1 MTTSLHTKFQDYL
14 TQNLPTYLEMLR
26 QMVAI
31 NSFTAN
37 PTGVDA
43 LNQLTT
49 ELFAPLGFTAD
60 TVPSINPEFGHHLV
74 LTRPGHSGRKIG
86 LVSHLDTVF
95 PPDEEIR
102 NDFHWREDGDRI
114 YGPGTADIKGGT
126 VLIYMMLAAFQA
138 IVPDLFDD
146 VTWVVLLDSSE
157 ERDGEDFGQLCR
169 ERLAGDT
176 RACLIFEGGKVE
188 GRDHWVVVARK
199 GMATYRVTAR
209 GKASHAGS
217 AHEQGANAILQLA
230 EAIQRIHGL
239 VDYDRAITFN
249 VGTVQGGTVT
259 NRVPH
264 LAVAEVEMRA
274 FSSDVYDSGVAAMLA
289 LPESASVRS
298 TDGNFTCTLDVAIT
312 RKTAPWP
319 RNKGTDG
326 LLAVW
331 QAAAAEMGVRIVPE
345 ERGGLSDGNYF
356 WDVIPTLDGL
366 GVSGA
371 NAHCS
376 ERSEDGSKDQEF
388 CEVSSFVPK
397 TVLNATAVLKL
408 LGYEGENG

>member
-1 MTTSLHTKFQDYL
+1 MTIPFHTQFEDYL
-14 TQNLPTYLEMLR
+14 TQNLPDYLDMLR
-26 QMVAI
+26 RMVAI

-37 PTGVDA
+37 PAGVDA
-43 LNQLTT
+43 LGQLTA
-49 ELFAPLGFTAD
+49 EMFAPLGFTAD
-60 TVPSINPEFGHHLV
+60 TVPSVNPEFGRHLV
-74 LTRPGHSGRKIG
+74 LTRPGQSGRKIG
-86 LVSHLDTVF
+86 LVTHLDTVF
-95 PPDEEIR
+95 PPEEEIR
-102 NDFHWREDGDRI
+102 NDFHWREVGDRI

-146 VTWVVLLDSSE
+146 VTWVILLDASE

-176 RACLIFEGGKVE
+176 RACLIFEGGKVA
-188 GRDHWVVVARK
+188 GRDNWVVVARK
-199 GMATYRVTAR
+199 GMAIYRVTAR

-217 AHEQGANAILQLA
+217 AHELGANAIVQLA
-230 EAIQRIHGL
+230 DAIQRINGF
-239 VDYDRAITFN
+239 VDYEQALTFN

-264 LAVAEVEMRA
+264 RAMTEVEMRA
-274 FSSDVYDSGVAAMLA
+274 FASDVYDSGVAAMLA
-289 LPESASVRS
+289 LPETAAVRS
-298 TDGNFTCTLDVAIT
+298 ADGSFTCTLDVEIT

-319 RNKGTDG
+319 RNEGTDQ
-326 LLAVW
+326 LLAVG
-331 QAAAAEMGVRIVPE
+331 QAAAAEIGVRVVPE

-356 WDVIPTLDGL
+356 WDEIPTLDGL

-376 ERSEDGSKDQEF
+376 ERSEDGSKEQEF

-397 TVLNATAVLKL
+397 TVLNGTAVLKL
-408 LGYEGENG
+408 LQR

>member
-1 MTTSLHTKFQDYL
+1 MTTPLHTQFEEYL
-14 TQNLPTYLEMLR
+14 TQNLPDYLEMLR

-31 NSFTAN
+31 NSFTPN
-37 PTGVDA
+37 PAGVDA
-43 LNQLTT
+43 LGQLTAVQ
-49 ELFAPLGFTAD
+49 FASLGFTAE
-60 TVPSINPEFGHHLV
+60 TVPSAHPEFGHHLV
-74 LTRPGHSGRKIG
+74 LTRLGQSGRKIG

-95 PPDEEIR
+95 PPEEEIR
-102 NDFHWREDGDRI
+102 NDFHWREVGDRI
-114 YGPGTADIKGGT
+114 YGPGTVDIKGGT

-138 IVPDLFDD
+138 IKPDLFDD
-146 VTWVVLLDSSE
+146 ITWVVLLDASE
-157 ERDGEDFGQLCR
+157 EQDGEDFGQLCR

-188 GRDHWVVVARK
+188 GKDHWVVVARK
-199 GMATYRVTAR
+199 GMAIYRVTAE

-217 AHEQGANAILQLA
+217 AHEKGANAIVQLA
-230 EAIQRIHGL
+230 DAIQRINGF
-239 VDYDRAITFN
+239 VDYDRALTFN

-264 LAVAEVEMRA
+264 RAMTEVEMRA
-274 FSSDVYDSGVAAMLA
+274 FASDVYDSGVAAMLA
-289 LPESASVRS
+289 LPETAAVHSA
-298 TDGNFTCTLDVAIT
+298 DGSFTCTLDVSIT

-319 RNKGTDG
+319 RNEGTDG
-326 LLAVW
+326 LLAIW
-331 QAAAAEMGVRIVPE
+331 QAAAAEIGVRIVPE

-356 WDVIPTLDGL
+356 WDEIPTLDGL

-388 CEVSSFVPK
+388 CEVSSFVSK
-397 TVLNATAVLKL
+397 AVLNATAVVKL
-408 LGYEGENG
+408 LQGG

>member
-1 MTTSLHTKFQDYL
+1 MTNPLHVQFEEYL
-14 TQNLPTYLEMLR
+14 TQNLPDYVEMLR

-37 PTGVDA
+37 PAGVDA
-43 LNQLTT
+43 LGQLTA
-49 ELFAPLGFTAD
+49 ELFAPLGFTAE
-60 TVPSINPEFGHHLV
+60 TVASTHSEFGNHLV
-74 LTRPGHSGRKIG
+74 LTRPGQSGRKIG

-102 NDFHWREDGDRI
+102 NDFHWRVAGDRI
-114 YGPGTADIKGGT
+114 YGPGTVDIKGGT

-138 IVPDLFDD
+138 IKPDLFDD

-157 ERDGEDFGQLCR
+157 EQDGEDFGQLCR

-176 RACLIFEGGKVE
+176 RACLIFEGGKIE
-188 GRDHWVVVARK
+188 GKDHWVVVARK
-199 GMATYRVTAR
+199 GMAIYRVMAR

-217 AHEQGANAILQLA
+217 AHEKGANAIVQLA
-230 EAIQRIHGL
+230 DAIQRIHGF
-239 VDYDRAITFN
+239 VDYDRALTFN

-264 LAVAEVEMRA
+264 RAMTEVEMRA
-274 FSSDVYDSGVAAMLA
+274 FAPDVYDSGVAAMMT
-289 LPESASVRS
+289 LPETAAVRS
-298 TDGNFTCTLDVAIT
+298 ADGSFACTLDVVIT

-319 RNKGTDG
+319 RNEGTDR

-331 QAAAAEMGVRIVPE
+331 QEAAAEIGVRVIPE

-356 WDVIPTLDGL
+356 WDEIPTLDGL

-388 CEVSSFVPK
+388 CEVSSFVTK
-397 TVLNATAVLKL
+397 AVLNATAVLKL
-408 LGYEGENG
+408 LQG